1 MTTAKQ
7 VGRDDAVAVKQLAA
21 LERERQIE
29 AMLLEHLDKQL
40 WVKLLDRAQAA
51 ATQGESS
58 FELIRFP
65 CDLCSDGG
73 RKIDVAEIDWP
84 STLRGEAA
92 EVYAR
97 WERELRPGGFRLRAQ
112 IVEYL
117 DGIPNNIALSLSWAT
132 SQSDEIKQR
141 TLSDVGGFGSC
152 FPGRTRK
159 RVSHGTRAEFRMT
172 SDSRCREISK
182 WPLVGA
188 NLPSAASSNSRI
200 RQAAIWSINSR
211 MRGVNS
217 IATTNV
223 ILVYGKFS
231 CVFAI

>member
-1 MTTAKQ
+1 MTIAKQ
-7 VGRDDAVAVKQLAA
+7 VGRHDAVAVKHLAA

-51 ATQGESS
+51 AARGESS

-73 RKIDVAEIDWP
+73 REIDVAELDWP

-97 WERELRPGGFRLRAQ
+97 WERELRPGGLRLRAQ

-132 SQSDEIKQR
+132 PRSKEMKHGHGALSVERGNGCR
-141 TLSDVGGFGSC
+141 TDRGLTFG
-152 FPGRTRK
+152 
-159 RVSHGTRAEFRMT
+159 
-172 SDSRCREISK
+172 
-182 WPLVGA
+182 
-188 NLPSAASSNSRI
+188 
-200 RQAAIWSINSR
+200 
-211 MRGVNS
+211 
-217 IATTNV
+217 
-223 ILVYGKFS
+223 
-231 CVFAI
+231 